1 MRRMSVLIG
10 VCMIAA
16 MVITLYAQQRD
27 IMPIMKE
34 VGATAVPMFKNIGG
48 GTAPAADVQKD
59 AEKLQGLFKEAGGFM
74 KTQKAEKGIG
84 YAKDAE
90 AAAGDIAKAA
100 KANDMAA
107 VKAGSDKLK
116 AQCKACHDVH
126 REQLPDKTFK
136 FKP

>member
-27 IMPIMKE
+27 IQPLMRE
-34 VGATAVPMFKNIGG
+34 VQPAFGSMSKGIAA
-48 GTAPAADVQKD
+48 GTADSVAAD
-59 AEKLQGLFKEAGGFM
+59 AAKLQGLFKEVAGWM
-74 KTQKAEKGIG
+74 KTQKADKAMGW
-84 YAKDAE
+84 ANDTATL
-90 AAAGDIAKAA
+90 AGEVAKAA

-107 VKAGSDKLK
+107 AKASGDKIK

-136 FKP
+136 FKAP